1 MKIILI
7 FILLTAILNLEIG
20 QTFEHISKK
29 IQNKCNCESC
39 KINGSTFHDI
49 RMKLYS
55 IGKLKFLNLKSDTFF
70 TAESYELE
78 TGEYYGQ
85 IWTSRG
91 RVLYSYRAGKF
102 IYLDKNV
109 FTNYETNLISKW
121 DTATLRKEGSASSQ
135 ISQRIITAARVILS
149 NDASPIN
156 CIRFKDF
163 YNVSRD

>member
-1 MKIILI
+1 
-7 FILLTAILNLEIG
+7 
-20 QTFEHISKK
+20 
-29 IQNKCNCESC
+29 
-39 KINGSTFHDI
+39 
-49 RMKLYS
+49 MKLYS